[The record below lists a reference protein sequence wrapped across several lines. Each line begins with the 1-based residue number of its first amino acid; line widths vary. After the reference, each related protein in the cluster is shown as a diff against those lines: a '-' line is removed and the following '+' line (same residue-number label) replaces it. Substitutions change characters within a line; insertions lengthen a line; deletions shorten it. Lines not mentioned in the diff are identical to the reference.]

1 VVAIGDSGAVEVGSL
16 NGNIRVTNADG
27 VRVANIENGNSVA
40 LFVEQGSDAS
50 ILTGCVAQAGK
61 GYLMRDE
68 VSAVMVELRGA
79 EIAAQNG
86 KRVQVTGKVVSSSAP
101 GHPDQ
106 VLQAAQVKVLATG
119 CGTVSTGSRSR
130 ARVAPE
136 ALTGGIAPGPGGA
149 TRTMVAGVRVAAV
162 QAGTV
167 QSVQSHGHHKPPIS
181 KGRR

>member
-1 VVAIGDSGAVEVGSL
+1 MLGSTGSRAVVAIDDSGAVEVGSL
-16 NGNIRVTNADG
+16 DGNIRVTNADG

-86 KRVQVTGKVVSSSAP
+86 KRVQVTGKVMSAE
-101 GHPDQ
+101 GATVHADQ
-106 VLQAAQVKVLATG
+106 VIRAANVKYWSRDAAQAQGLREAG
-119 CGTVSTGSRSR
+119 
-130 ARVAPE
+130 RVRGLRRWALVGVGPEQAEHPAP
-136 ALTGGIAPGPGGA
+136 
-149 TRTMVAGVRVAAV
+149 
-162 QAGTV
+162 
-167 QSVQSHGHHKPPIS
+167 
-181 KGRR
+181 